1 MQVVTEPS
9 GSAEF
14 RRWVE
19 HFRVPALSVGTYRI
33 VAGGTDDQQPH
44 AKDEI
49 YVVHGGRARL
59 VAGDASVAVGPG
71 SVVVV
76 PADEAHRFVDVTEE
90 LEVLVVFVPAESAG

>member
-9 GSAEF
+9 EPGEF

-33 VAGGTDDQQPH
+33 VAGGTDDQRPH
-44 AKDEI
+44 GEDEI
-49 YVVHGGRARL
+49 YVVQAGRARL

-71 SVVVV
+71 SVVYV
-76 PADEAHRFVDVTEE
+76 PAGEVHRFVDISEE
-90 LEVLVVFVPAESAG
+90 LEVLVVFVPAESG